1 MRFDVLTT
9 FPEMIRCSTGI
20 SVIGR
25 ARERGLIDVRT
36 WDIRDFATDRHR
48 TTDEPPYGGGAGMVM
63 RPEPIFA
70 AVEAALADSTA
81 ARADHRRVILLAA
94 QGQRFTH
101 QRAREYVRADQ
112 IVLICGR
119 YEGVDER
126 VREHLATDTLSIGDY
141 VLTGGEIAALAV
153 IDATAR
159 LLPGVLGSP
168 ESTVEESFAAG
179 LLEYPHYTRPQSFRG
194 WNVPAILLS
203 GDHGAIARWRRERSI
218 ERTMMER
225 PDLLESAVLSETD
238 RRFLDTTRQRL
249 GSFGSPGD
257 P

>member
-9 FPEMIRCSTGI
+9 FPEMIRCSVGV

-25 ARERGLIDVRT
+25 ACERGLITVRT

-70 AVEAALADSTA
+70 AVEAAIADSPA
-81 ARADHRRVILLAA
+81 ATLHRRVILLAA

-101 QRAREYVRADQ
+101 QRAGEFALADQ

-126 VREHLATDTLSIGDY
+126 VREHLATDALSIGDY

-159 LLPGVLGSP
+159 LVPGVLGSP
-168 ESTVEESFAAG
+168 ESAVEESFASG
-179 LLEYPHYTRPQSFRG
+179 LLEYPHYTRPQSYRG
-194 WNVPAILLS
+194 WNVPTVLLS

-218 ERTMMER
+218 ERTMAER
-225 PDLLESAVLSETD
+225 PDLLESAALSDSD
-238 RRFLDTTRQRL
+238 RRYL
-249 GSFGSPGD
+249 GTLRPRPDPDGSPDD